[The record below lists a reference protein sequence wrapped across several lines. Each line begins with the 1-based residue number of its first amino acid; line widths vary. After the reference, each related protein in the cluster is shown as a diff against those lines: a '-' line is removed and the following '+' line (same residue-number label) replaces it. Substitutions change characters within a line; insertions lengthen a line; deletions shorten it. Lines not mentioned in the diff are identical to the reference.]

1 VSADLGSFTVYRNFV
16 LRPVNSTSDPYC
28 TLPEWL
34 VFPLRGSTDF
44 FRKRSIVHAASA
56 CSRKSLQVRRHLYC
70 HAEGIAAISSWRRT
84 VLGWNLKVAGQ
95 ASFSHSLSK

>member
-1 VSADLGSFTVYRNFV
+1 VYRNFV

-44 FRKRSIVHAASA
+44 FSQAQHCPRCERMQQKIAASA
-56 CSRKSLQVRRHLYC
+56 PSSILPRGRDSGYWFMVPHCFGLEF
-70 HAEGIAAISSWRRT
+70 EGRGTSQFFAFAFEIIGS
-84 VLGWNLKVAGQ
+84 VI
-95 ASFSHSLSK
+95 